1 MVQGAVAG
9 LDMDNSSAFI
19 YVSIVVALVCWVA
32 WMSSRQERKQ
42 LEGAVKKMRAEISD
56 LKSVNAS
63 LETQLSQKR
72 KSKTAGKKVKP
83 PSKKEA
89 TQKKTPEPVIHVDE
103 PAAPK
108 VSPPVIVTRTGDANG
123 RAIDTWESE
132 RTWTKS
138 ELAQLLDLYNNGL
151 SVRAMAK
158 SLNLDSKDIVYCIAR
173 QVLLCSGDLEDKT
186 MAINDGLAW
195 TTLQRNRVGALI
207 RSGRSIR
214 SIAEEYG
221 RTEIAIVWQAIDNG
235 FTSR

>member
-1 MVQGAVAG
+1 
-9 LDMDNSSAFI
+9 MDNLGAFLFI
-19 YVSIVVALVCWVA
+19 SIVVALVSWVA

-56 LKSVNAS
+56 LKSANAS
-63 LETQLSQKR
+63 LEAQLSQKR
-72 KSKTAGKKVKP
+72 KSKTAGKKAKP
-83 PSKKEA
+83 PGKKAKPPGKKEA
-89 TQKKTPEPVIHVDE
+89 SQKKAPEPIIQVDE

-173 QVLLCSGDLEDKT
+173 QVFLCSGDLEEKT

-214 SIAEEYG
+214 SIAGEYG
-221 RTEIAIVWQAIDNG
+221 RTEVAIVWQAIDNG
-235 FTSR
+235 FTAR

>member
-1 MVQGAVAG
+1 
-9 LDMDNSSAFI
+9 MDNLGAFLFI
-19 YVSIVVALVCWVA
+19 SIVVALVSCVA
-32 WMSSRQERKQ
+32 WMTSRQERKQ
-42 LEGAVKKMRAEISD
+42 LEGSVNKMRAEISD
-56 LKSVNAS
+56 LKSANAS
-63 LETQLSQKR
+63 LEAQLSQKS
-72 KSKTAGKKVKP
+72 KNKTAGKKAKSP
-83 PSKKEA
+83 GKKGA
-89 TQKKTPEPVIHVDE
+89 SPRKAPEPIIQVDE

-138 ELAQLLDLYNNGL
+138 ELAQLLDLYSKGL

-158 SLNLDSKDIVYCIAR
+158 SLNLDSKDIVYCVAR
-173 QVLLCSGDLEDKT
+173 QVFSCTGDLEDKS

-195 TTLQRNRVGALI
+195 TTVHRNRVGALI
-207 RSGRSIR
+207 RSGRNIR

-235 FTSR
+235 FASL

>member
-1 MVQGAVAG
+1 
-9 LDMDNSSAFI
+9 MDNLGAFLFI
-19 YVSIVVALVCWVA
+19 SIAVALVSWVA

-56 LKSVNAS
+56 LKSANAS

-72 KSKTAGKKVKP
+72 KSKTAGKKAKP
-83 PSKKEA
+83 PGKKEA
-89 TQKKTPEPVIHVDE
+89 SQKKAPEPIIQVDE

-173 QVLLCSGDLEDKT
+173 QVFLCSGDLEEKT

-195 TTLQRNRVGALI
+195 TTLQRNRVGALM

-235 FTSR
+235 FTIR

>member
-1 MVQGAVAG
+1 
-9 LDMDNSSAFI
+9 MDNLGAFLFI
-19 YVSIVVALVCWVA
+19 SIAVALVSWVA

-56 LKSVNAS
+56 LKSANAS

-72 KSKTAGKKVKP
+72 KSKTAGKKAKP
-83 PSKKEA
+83 PGKKAKPPGKKEA
-89 TQKKTPEPVIHVDE
+89 SQKKAPEPIIQVDE

-173 QVLLCSGDLEDKT
+173 QVFLCSGDLEEKT

-235 FTSR
+235 FASR

>member
-1 MVQGAVAG
+1 MVQGSVAG
-9 LDMDNSSAFI
+9 LNMDNLGAFLFI
-19 YVSIVVALVCWVA
+19 SIVVALVSWVA

-42 LEGAVKKMRAEISD
+42 LEGSIKKMQTEISD
-56 LKSVNAS
+56 LKSANAS
-63 LETQLSQKR
+63 LEAQLSAKR
-72 KSKTAGKKVKP
+72 KSKTAGKKDKP
-83 PSKKEA
+83 PGKKEA
-89 TQKKTPEPVIHVDE
+89 SQKKAPEPIIQVDE
-103 PAAPK
+103 PAASK
-108 VSPPVIVTRTGDANG
+108 VSPPVIVTRTSDAQG

-138 ELAQLLDLYNNGL
+138 EIAELLDLYKNGL
-151 SVRAMAK
+151 AVHKMAN
-158 SLNLDSKDIVYCIAR
+158 SLNLDSKDIVYCVAR
-173 QVLLCSGDLEDKT
+173 RVFSCSGDLEDKT

-235 FTSR
+235 FASR